1 MRHHSPHCLQ
11 PFRVKTLINQVGRQ
25 GLEPWT
31 CGLKVRGY
39 IPYNPYGVRLLDYCL
54 CFCTATAHTIKIV
67 AKRVQA
73 YATILSA
80 VTVFGMS
87 NTNTVTPSTKAWMSL
102 KDVLLEIAVSR
113 STMNKWRSEGRAPS
127 FIKLPNGELRI
138 RRSEFE
144 AWLIEMPKVA

>member
-1 MRHHSPHCLQ
+1 MAKC
-11 PFRVKTLINQVGRQ
+11 VQV
-25 GLEPWT
+25 
-31 CGLKVRGY
+31 Y
-39 IPYNPYGVRLLDYCL
+39 
-54 CFCTATAHTIKIV
+54 V
-67 AKRVQA
+67 A
-73 YATILSA
+73 ILSG

-102 KDVLLEIAVSR
+102 KDVLAEIAISR

-144 AWLIEMPKVA
+144 AWLIELPKVA

>member
-1 MRHHSPHCLQ
+1 MPPLG
-11 PFRVKTLINQVGRQ
+11 F
-25 GLEPWT
+25 EPRT
-31 CGLKVRGY
+31 CGLRVRSH
-39 IPYNPYGVRLLDYCL
+39 IVYNPYGVWLLFYSL
-54 CFCTATAHTIKIV
+54 TFCTPPAHTIKIV
-67 AKRVQA
+67 AKCLQVYVA
-73 YATILSA
+73 ILSG

-102 KDVLLEIAVSR
+102 KDVLAEIAISR

-144 AWLIEMPKVA
+144 AWLIELPKVA

>member
-1 MRHHSPHCLQ
+1 MPPLG
-11 PFRVKTLINQVGRQ
+11 F
-25 GLEPWT
+25 EPRT
-31 CGLKVRGY
+31 CGLRVRVY
-39 IPYNPYGVRLLDYCL
+39 IPYNPYGVWLLFYSL
-54 CFCTATAHTIKIV
+54 TFCTPPAQTIKIG
-67 AKRVQA
+67 AQRVQA

-102 KDVLLEIAVSR
+102 KDVLAEIAISR

-144 AWLIEMPKVA
+144 AWLIELPKVA

>member
-1 MRHHSPHCLQ
+1 MGHDTPHCLQ
-11 PFRVKTLINQVGRQ
+11 ALKDKSLIIQVPPLGF
-25 GLEPWT
+25 EPRT
-31 CGLKVRGY
+31 CGLRVRGY
-39 IPYNPYGVRLLDYCL
+39 IPYNPYGVWLLFYSIT
-54 CFCTATAHTIKIV
+54 FCTSPAQTIKIV

-73 YATILSA
+73 YATILSG

-102 KDVLLEIAVSR
+102 KDVLAEIAISR

-144 AWLIEMPKVA
+144 AWLIELPKVA

>member
-1 MRHHSPHCLQ
+1 M
-11 PFRVKTLINQVGRQ
+11 GRQ

-31 CGLKVRGY
+31 CGLKVRGHFLG
-39 IPYNPYGVRLLDYCL
+39 NPYSVRLLDYSL
-54 CFCTATAHTIKIV
+54 CFCTSPAQTIKIV

-87 NTNTVTPSTKAWMSL
+87 NTNTVTPSKTWMSL
-102 KDVLLEIAVSR
+102 KDVLHEIAVSR

-138 RRSEFE
+138 KRSEFE
-144 AWLIEMPKVA
+144 AWLIELPKVA

>member
-1 MRHHSPHCLQ
+1 MTIVPPLG
-11 PFRVKTLINQVGRQ
+11 F
-25 GLEPWT
+25 EPRT
-31 CGLKVRGY
+31 CGLRVRSH
-39 IPYNPYGVRLLDYCL
+39 IVYNPYGVWLLFYSL
-54 CFCTATAHTIKIV
+54 TFCTPPAHTIKIV

-87 NTNTVTPSTKAWMSL
+87 NTNTVTPSTWMSL
-102 KDVLLEIAVSR
+102 KDVLAEIAISR
-113 STMNKWRSEGRAPS
+113 STMNKWRSDGRAPS

-144 AWLIEMPKVA
+144 AWLIYLPKVA